1 MIFEFDILSWML
13 GLAGFSC
20 LVYTIMKEESF
31 QNQMVKYM
39 AKNGEHFFSFH
50 N

>member
-1 MIFEFDILSWML
+1 
-13 GLAGFSC
+13 
-20 LVYTIMKEESF
+20 MKEESF